1 MGDVRSILAER
12 IRDSR
17 VRLSLTQGELA
28 KQAGL
33 ASAQIVSQIESGERD
48 VKAKELFDLAR
59 ALRMDFSDLLSEEP
73 ATPTASVFWR
83 KDPPAKRRN
92 LLEADFVRH
101 CHDYASLERICG
113 LGVKDQ
119 LPIPSRHLQ
128 SMTFSGAGEFADEV
142 RDRLG
147 LGSRPASCLGGI
159 LEERFGVKIWHQ
171 RLGDEGSAASAR
183 NGFGMAVLINADEPP
198 WRRNYSLAHEL
209 FHLLTWEQAVAER
222 KTRFP
227 ARIETLSEA
236 FASSL
241 LLPGR
246 EVLEALK
253 KGPGG
258 EEMQYLA
265 LVQIAR
271 EFDVS
276 TAALLWRLRTLGRL
290 KQSDVTRIIDDP
302 KFKYIDRSFRMG
314 DWAYPPELPERF
326 VRLGFMA
333 YQQGR
338 ISSSRL
344 ADLLRTSLAD
354 LNARLQEYGLDG
366 SQDYQAAVRT
376 VRR

>member
-1 MGDVRSILAER
+1 MGDVRSILAGR

-28 KQAGL
+28 KHAGL
-33 ASAQIVSQIESGERD
+33 ASAQIVSQIESGERE
-48 VKAKELFDLAR
+48 VKARELFDLAR
-59 ALRMDFSDLLSEEP
+59 ALRMDFSDLLSEEEP
-73 ATPTASVFWR
+73 AATASVFWR
-83 KDPPAKRRN
+83 KDPPANRRA
-92 LLEADFVRH
+92 LLEADFVHH
-101 CHDYASLERICG
+101 CHDYASLEKVCG
-113 LGVKDQ
+113 LNIKSQ
-119 LPIPSRHLQ
+119 LPIPRRDPM
-128 SMTFSGAGEFADEV
+128 SMTFSQAGEFADEV

-147 LGSRPASCLGGI
+147 LGSRPASCLSGI

-183 NGFGMAVLINADEPP
+183 NGFGMAILINADEPP

-209 FHLLTWEQAVAER
+209 FHLLTWEQAVPVR

-227 ARIETLSEA
+227 ARIEKLSEA

-241 LLPGR
+241 LLPAKD
-246 EVLEALK
+246 VLEAFK
-253 KGPGG
+253 NAPGG
-258 EEMQYLA
+258 DEMRYLA
-265 LVQIAR
+265 LIQIAR

-276 TAALLWRLRTLGRL
+276 TVALLWRLRTLGQL
-290 KQSDVTRIIDDP
+290 KQSEVTETVDDP

-333 YQQGR
+333 LQQGR

-376 VRR
+376 LRR